1 MERRDYLDA
10 LVRGWWLIAIF
21 GLIGLGV
28 GLMLPKGHT
37 STFYVSTSAMGAA
50 PPAPQGGND
59 LLGGGISTD
68 QITYYANTD
77 QAMQWTSQLSGINA
91 PSWSVRNLITL
102 TGPPSQNSQS
112 NAGTSGQA
120 GVVDVKVSAS
130 TPAAA
135 LAVNTG
141 FNEAMELTVASAAKG
156 ALTTAEQQTEQ
167 TLARVAYES
176 YTQNF
181 PPGVT
186 PAALADQVNHLQ
198 DYLASLVV
206 QQPNTGFEITQ
217 EPTAAGVTAVT
228 TGKIASNGKLRM
240 GAGLGIGLLLGALA
254 AIAAWLLDRRLKT
267 AKRAQTAFG
276 YPVVAEIP
284 DDTSD
289 ATEPYRMLWLSVFRQ
304 PLPLPPAEHSER
316 LYQGESAELEPGL
329 AGSTGP
335 PR

>member
-28 GLMLPKGHT
+28 GLLLPKGHSYT
-37 STFYVSTSAMGAA
+37 YYTSTSALGSA
-50 PPAPQGGND
+50 PPAPQGGNS

-68 QITYYANTD
+68 QITYYASSD
-77 QAMQWTSQLSGINA
+77 QAMQWTSALSGLNA
-91 PSWSVRNLITL
+91 PPWSVRNTITL
-102 TGPPSQNSQS
+102 LGPPTQNSQS
-112 NAGTSGQA
+112 NAGTSGQD
-120 GVVDVKVSAS
+120 GVVDAKVSAS
-130 TPAAA
+130 TPAQA
-135 LAVNTG
+135 LALSTG
-141 FNEAMELTVASAAKG
+141 FDEAMELEVASAAQG
-156 ALTTAEQQTEQ
+156 ALNTAELQTEQ
-167 TLARVAYES
+167 TLARVAYETYAKS
-176 YTQNF
+176 Y

-186 PAALADQVNHLQ
+186 PAALQDQVNHLQ

-206 QQPNTGFEITQ
+206 QQPNTGFQILQ
-217 EPTAAGVTAVT
+217 EPTAATVQAVT
-228 TGKIASNGKLRM
+228 VGKTVNNGKLRM
-240 GAGLGIGLLLGALA
+240 AAGLGIGLLLGALA
-254 AIAAWLLDRRLKT
+254 AIGAWLLDRRLKT

-284 DDTSD
+284 DETSD
-289 ATEPYRMLWLSVFRQ
+289 AVEPYRMLWLSVFRQ
-304 PLPLPPAEHSER
+304 PLPLPPAEDAER